1 MFASS
6 IFVKSEYCKS
16 NRSLQSWDKS
26 LVIDCKH
33 WKNIIRAN
41 MNEFADDQLRRTK
54 IYIDKMNESST
65 MFPVIVTLN
74 ELPDQVFEGVLF
86 VSISKLDSFLRY
98 YEFYRDTIS
107 LY

>member
-1 MFASS
+1 
-6 IFVKSEYCKS
+6 
-16 NRSLQSWDKS
+16 
-26 LVIDCKH
+26 
-33 WKNIIRAN
+33 
-41 MNEFADDQLRRTK
+41 MNEFADDQLTRTK

-65 MFPVIVTLN
+65 MFPIIVTLI

-107 LY
+107 LH

>member
-1 MFASS
+1 
-6 IFVKSEYCKS
+6 
-16 NRSLQSWDKS
+16 
-26 LVIDCKH
+26 
-33 WKNIIRAN
+33 
-41 MNEFADDQLRRTK
+41 MNEFADDQLTRTK

-65 MFPVIVTLN
+65 MFPVIVTLI

-107 LY
+107 LH

>member
-1 MFASS
+1 
-6 IFVKSEYCKS
+6 
-16 NRSLQSWDKS
+16 
-26 LVIDCKH
+26 
-33 WKNIIRAN
+33 
-41 MNEFADDQLRRTK
+41 MNEFADDQLTRTK

-74 ELPDQVFEGVLF
+74 ELPDQVLEGVLF

-107 LY
+107 LH